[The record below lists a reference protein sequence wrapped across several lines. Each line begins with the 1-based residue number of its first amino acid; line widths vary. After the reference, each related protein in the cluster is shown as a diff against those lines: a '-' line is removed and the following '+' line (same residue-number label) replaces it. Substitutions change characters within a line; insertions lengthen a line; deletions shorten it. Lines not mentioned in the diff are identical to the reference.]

1 MAKAADAAGIQW
13 RRLNASKGPA
23 VRATRCQADRGLYR
37 AYIRRAVEAQPNLT
51 IFQSA
56 VDDLLI
62 EPDGSGNDRVRGAL
76 TNTGLRFEAPAV
88 VLTAGTFL
96 AGRIHVGQTQYA
108 GGRMGDPPATTL
120 AAKLRE
126 RPFAV
131 DRLKTGTPP
140 RSEEHTSELQS
151 LMRISYAVFCLKQQ
165 TLSATCRMIVIGRP
179 KQEQHKSG
187 NGKHKVRTKNKKV
200 TLISTILQDIINH

>member
-1 MAKAADAAGIQW
+1 MRISDW
-13 RRLNASKGPA
+13 SSDVCSSDL
-23 VRATRCQADRGLYR
+23 
-37 AYIRRAVEAQPNLT
+37 IRRAVEAQPNLT

-108 GGRMGDPPATTL
+108 GGRMGDPPAT
-120 AAKLRE
+120 
-126 RPFAV
+126 
-131 DRLKTGTPP
+131 DR
-140 RSEEHTSELQS
+140 
-151 LMRISYAVFCLKQQ
+151 
-165 TLSATCRMIVIGRP
+165 
-179 KQEQHKSG
+179 KSTRL
-187 NGKHKVRTKNKKV
+187 NSSH
-200 TLISTILQDIINH
+200 

>member
-1 MAKAADAAGIQW
+1 REIDALGGVMAKAADAAGIQW

-37 AYIRRAVEAQPNLT
+37 AYIRRAVEAQDRLT

-62 EPDGSGNDRVRGAL
+62 DHDRVRGAI

-96 AGRIHVGQTQYA
+96 AG
-108 GGRMGDPPATTL
+108 
-120 AAKLRE
+120 
-126 RPFAV
+126 
-131 DRLKTGTPP
+131 
-140 RSEEHTSELQS
+140 
-151 LMRISYAVFCLKQQ
+151 
-165 TLSATCRMIVIGRP
+165 
-179 KQEQHKSG
+179 
-187 NGKHKVRTKNKKV
+187 
-200 TLISTILQDIINH
+200 

>member
-1 MAKAADAAGIQW
+1 M
-13 RRLNASKGPA
+13 
-23 VRATRCQADRGLYR
+23 
-37 AYIRRAVEAQPNLT
+37 
-51 IFQSA
+51 
-56 VDDLLI
+56 LI

-140 RSEEHTSELQS
+140 RLDGRTPHYSVVTEQPGDEPRPVFSFMGSPADHHRQGSCWIPHPRSETT
-151 LMRISYAVFCLKQQ
+151 R
-165 TLSATCRMIVIGRP
+165 R
-179 KQEQHKSG
+179 
-187 NGKHKVRTKNKKV
+187 GK
-200 TLISTILQDIINH
+200 